1 MLKLSWGLFGLCG
14 SVGLVWTAW
23 DVFLG
28 CVTFVCAC
36 GFVLDMLS
44 LARFAGRAAM
54 YGTEL
59 GLLGF
64 LD

>member
-1 MLKLSWGLFGLCG
+1 MDLLGLFGQLG
-14 SVGLVWTAW
+14 MF
-23 DVFLG
+23 FLG

-44 LARFAGRAAM
+44 LARFTGRAAM